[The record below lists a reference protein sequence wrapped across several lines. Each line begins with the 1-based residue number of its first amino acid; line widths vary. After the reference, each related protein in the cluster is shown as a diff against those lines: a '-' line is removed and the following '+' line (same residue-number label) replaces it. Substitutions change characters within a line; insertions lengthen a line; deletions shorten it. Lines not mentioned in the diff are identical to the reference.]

1 MASDN
6 KTYGIDRYYQ
16 PSEKEVDMRRM
27 VYDRYW
33 QMQSSPERQRM
44 EREWEKGERAWEA
57 FREDKLEEDWQSDY
71 YIPLTTS
78 VIESILAEFI
88 DQRLRPFI
96 LPRSNEDEVIA
107 RVMQHIFDY
116 TCDVGDFD
124 LELYNVFK
132 AALIRGTGLA
142 QEYYL
147 KDRRMVHDIIDLGR
161 MSKKNQKLKFE
172 TKPREVFEYDD
183 VKMEE
188 VSVWDV
194 FVDEF
199 ALDFNRG
206 VKKARDC
213 IRRYVLDIDVFK
225 QFFVGP
231 IWNPLNN
238 AQYVKPGGN
247 TNYYRYYKPPE
258 SIDHSR
264 QVEVLWYW
272 SRKPEDLLVIV
283 ANDVVIRFGPN
294 IFKHKQLP
302 FAKAVD
308 VNRLDHFYGKGEPK
322 LLESVQEEL
331 NTIRRMTIDR
341 HHLDLD
347 KSFLVSNTTQLDD
360 TDLIARP
367 HAIIPV
373 DDPNNV
379 KALEY
384 GDIPS
389 SVRLT
394 TQAISED
401 SIRVTGVD
409 DRAQALQKAPATATE
424 AAILKE
430 ATLKRIK
437 MKIIL
442 LSRGFLTDISRQRV
456 ANIMQFYSV
465 PKLEKIVGEPGTSE
479 FRMAIEE
486 ADREGLLEE
495 KGGEFFRK
503 TYRSIPLENKNFTF
517 DARGNMVEEDKNGI
531 GFLEARPEFFMPVNQ
546 SGFAIKFEASS
557 NLQISKPLLQ
567 SKTIELYDR
576 LLPLTQTT
584 NYDAEKLG
592 DMLVRVN
599 DFNPEDLKKG
609 QPSEEEGGQGG
620 RIELA
625 VQLAAR
631 ENQELLRGGAIPANG
646 TPFAP
651 EPHTEVHIAAL
662 QSPAFKNV
670 PEEQYK
676 KLVQHAMGEI
686 VAQQIRRGGG
696 VGAGEEAQPTV
707 PGAEGAQE
715 TVPGG
720 ETPTNE
726 MGNVMPDR
734 MQGGAQVPNG
744 LPFGPA
750 R

>member
-1 MASDN
+1 MANTN
-6 KTYGIDRYYQ
+6 KTYGIDKYYQ
-16 PSEKEVDMRRM
+16 PSEKEVEMRRM

-57 FREDKLEEDWQSDY
+57 FREEKLEEDWQSDY

-96 LPRSNEDEVIA
+96 LPRSDEDEVAA

-147 KDRRMVHDIIDLGR
+147 KDRRLVKDIIDLGR
-161 MSKKNQKLKFE
+161 MSKKNKKLEFE
-172 TKPREVFEYDD
+172 TKDREVFEYDD

-206 VKKARDC
+206 NKKARDC
-213 IRRYVLDIDVFK
+213 IRRYVMDIEVFK

-231 IWNPLNN
+231 IWNPLGN
-238 AQYVKPGGN
+238 AQYVKPGGD
-247 TNYYRYYKPPE
+247 TNYYRHYKPPM
-258 SIDHSR
+258 SIDHSK

-283 ANDVVIRFGPN
+283 ANDVVVRMGPN

-308 VNRLDHFYGKGEPK
+308 VSRLDHFYGKGEPK

-367 HAIIPV
+367 HAVIPV
-373 DDPNNV
+373 DDINNV

-389 SVRLT
+389 SVRIT
-394 TQAISED
+394 TQAIAED

-409 DRAQALQKAPATATE
+409 DRAQALQKAGATATE

-430 ATLKRIK
+430 STLKRIK

-456 ANIMQFYSV
+456 ANIMQFYSI
-465 PKLEKIVGEPGTSE
+465 PKLEKIAGEPGTTE
-479 FRMAIEE
+479 FRRAVEE
-486 ADREGLLEE
+486 AEFDELLEV
-495 KGGEFFRK
+495 KNGDFYRK
-503 TYRSIPLENKNFTF
+503 TYRQIPLQNKNFTF
-517 DARGNMVEEDKNGI
+517 DARGNMVEEDRNGI
-531 GFLEARPEFFMPVNQ
+531 GFLEARPSFFMPSNQ
-546 SGFAIKFEASS
+546 AGFILKYEATS

-567 SKTIELYDR
+567 SKTTELFDR
-576 LLPLTQTT
+576 LLPLTQST

-609 QPSEEEGGQGG
+609 QPQQEGMGQEG

-631 ENQELLRGGAIPANG
+631 ENQEVLRGEPIPMNG

-651 EPHTEVHIAAL
+651 EAHTEVHIAAL
-662 QSPAFKNV
+662 QSPAYKNI

-686 VAQQIRRGGG
+686 IAQQMRRGGG
-696 VGAGEEAQPTV
+696 MGAEEAVPPAEGQPT
-707 PGAEGAQE
+707 E
-715 TVPGG
+715 TVPSGQ
-720 ETPTNE
+720 TPTNE

-734 MQGGAQVPNG
+734 VQGGAQVPNG

>member
-1 MASDN
+1 MV
-6 KTYGIDRYYQ
+6 YERYY
-16 PSEKEVDMRRM
+16 
-27 VYDRYW
+27 
-33 QMQSSPERQRM
+33 QMQSSPDRQRM

-57 FREDKLEEDWQSDY
+57 LREEKLEEDWQSDY
-71 YIPLTTS
+71 FIPMTTS
-78 VIESILAEFI
+78 VIESILSEFI

-96 LPRSNEDEVIA
+96 LPRSNEDEMAA
-107 RVMQHIFDY
+107 RIMQHIFDY

-132 AALIRGTGLA
+132 AALIRGTGIA

-147 KDRRMVHDIIDLGR
+147 KDRRLVRDIIDLGR
-161 MSKKNQKLKFE
+161 KSVKNKKLEFKSKE
-172 TKPREVFEYDD
+172 REVFEYDD

-188 VSVWDV
+188 VPVWDV
-194 FVDEF
+194 FQDEF
-199 ALDFNRG
+199 ATDFNRG
-206 VKKARDC
+206 TRKARDC

-225 QFFVGP
+225 QFFHGP

-238 AQYVKPGGN
+238 ASLVRPGGN
-247 TNYYRYYKPPE
+247 TNYYQYYKPPQ

-283 ANDVVIRFGPN
+283 ANDVVVRMGPN

-302 FAKAVD
+302 FAKATD
-308 VNRLDHFYGKGEPK
+308 VTRLDQFYGKGEPK

-331 NTIRRMTIDR
+331 NTLRRMTIDR

-367 HAIIPV
+367 HALIPV
-373 DDPNNV
+373 DDVNNV

-384 GDIPS
+384 GDIPG

-394 TQAISED
+394 TQSIAED
-401 SIRVTGVD
+401 AIRVTGVD

-465 PKLEKIVGEPGTSE
+465 AKLEKIAGEKGTNE
-479 FRMAIEE
+479 FRLAVEE
-486 ADREGLLEE
+486 ADREGLLDV
-495 KGGEFFRK
+495 KNGEMFRK
-503 TYRSIPLENKNFTF
+503 TYRQIPLENKNIKF
-517 DARGNMVEEDKNGI
+517 DARGKMIEEDKNGT
-531 GFLEARPEFFMPVNQ
+531 GFLEARPEFYMPTNQ
-546 SGFAIKFEASS
+546 SGFMIKFEASS

-567 SKTIELYDR
+567 SKTTELYDR
-576 LLPLTQTT
+576 LLPLTGGVT

-599 DFNPEDLKKG
+599 DFNPEDLKKN
-609 QPSEEEGGQGG
+609 QEGEAVESGEG

-625 VQLAAR
+625 IQLASR
-631 ENQELLRGGAIPANG
+631 ENQEVLRSGEIPANG

-651 EPHTEVHIAAL
+651 EAHTEIHIAAL
-662 QSPAFKNV
+662 LSPVFKNA
-670 PEEQYK
+670 PEERFK
-676 KLVQHAMGEI
+676 KLVQHTMGEI
-686 VAQQIRRGGG
+686 VAQRMRQGGG
-696 VGAGEEAQPTV
+696 MGGA
-707 PGAEGAQE
+707 E
-715 TVPGG
+715 TVPGEEVQPDAMTAG
-720 ETPTNE
+720 QAPNNE
-726 MGNVMPDR
+726 MGNIMPDR
-734 MQGGAQVPNG
+734 IQGGAQVPSG
-744 LPFGPA
+744 MPLGPA